1 MVWTDLLSALGGAT
15 VVLAAIAFLGKLIA
29 EKSAEA
35 AMKRFESTLKRAEAE
50 YSSILER
57 TEAGYGSSLKRLE
70 AEHGALL
77 KTIEELNKSTLAF
90 TSAVDTDLRTRRIEV
105 YSELWEK
112 SGTLPLWPRN
122 RDLSYTDLQNLAL
135 AFRDWYFKKGGI
147 YLSRN
152 AREAYGELQK
162 HLTSVLS
169 ASSEG
174 LVTDSDY
181 ESIQKKCSA
190 LRTELTTDLLS
201 RREAPDVL

>member
-15 VVLAAIAFLGKLIA
+15 VIVGAIAFLGRIIA

-35 AMKRFESTLKRAEAE
+35 AMKRFESSLKRAEAE
-50 YSSILER
+50 HSSILER
-57 TEAGYGSSLKRLE
+57 TEA
-70 AEHGALL
+70 EHSALL
-77 KTIEELNKSTLAF
+77 KNIEELNKSTLAF
-90 TSAVDTDLRTRRIEV
+90 TNSVDTDLRTRRIDV

-112 SGTLPLWPRN
+112 TGTLPLWPRN
-122 RDLSYTDLQNLAL
+122 RELRYADLQNLNL

-152 AREAYGELQK
+152 AREAYGELQR
-162 HLTSVLS
+162 HLVSVLA
-169 ASSEG
+169 ASSDS

-190 LRTELTTDLLS
+190 LRAELTKDLLS
-201 RREAPDVL
+201 RREAPETLR